1 MDGSNSAPGWHGECP
16 ILYNQASYI
25 STCQPEFSSI
35 NSMSLIHFYLDYNFR
50 SRLERILGVG
60 PRTEATKPFSGII
73 RGIFA
78 AKGLDLTQP
87 EPEKSQCISET
98 LSAAVCVET
107 CFFSAFQLL
116 RRNVIFQKVSHW
128 VRNEPSEAGI
138 WSLRVWRGLLH
149 PEQKKTVV
157 ILPHRKVLWP
167 FGTGWFALLKLKH
180 VLLIPWPITTSV
192 ISRLPATNIN
202 IDLIQFFNH
211 VNIFI
216 SRGLPKPFNSG

>member
-1 MDGSNSAPGWHGECP
+1 MSHFVQSSFIYLNLSAGVFFHQQHVPDTF
-16 ILYNQASYI
+16 L
-25 STCQPEFSSI
+25 
-35 NSMSLIHFYLDYNFR
+35 
-50 SRLERILGVG
+50 SRLPDWNGSLELVRE
-60 PRTEATKPFSGII
+60 TEATKPFSGII

-149 PEQKKTVV
+149 PEQEKTSSNPTTQKST
-157 ILPHRKVLWP
+157 LTFWYR
-167 FGTGWFALLKLKH
+167 
-180 VLLIPWPITTSV
+180 LICTVEIETCFVDP
-192 ISRLPATNIN
+192 LAYHNICN
-202 IDLIQFFNH
+202 
-211 VNIFI
+211 
-216 SRGLPKPFNSG
+216 K